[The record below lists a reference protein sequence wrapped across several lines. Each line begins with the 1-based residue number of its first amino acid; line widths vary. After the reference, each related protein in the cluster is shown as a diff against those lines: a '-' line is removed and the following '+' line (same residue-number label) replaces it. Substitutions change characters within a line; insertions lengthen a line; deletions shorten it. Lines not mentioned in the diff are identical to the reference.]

1 MIQCAAHMSLCSL
14 GNLSKPGALLHY
26 LQVPF
31 GTTLNLQGT
40 LNKQQWRLQSMQSNL
55 GTTICDLLDQELS
68 TPRPSLSINFC
79 NPWRLP
85 APPAAGTQVQS
96 AGHLCSS
103 FDLGSELTWGSGTQC
118 CSGHCTLKRKNKQT
132 KKNYPEEKARTRGAW
147 SYCFHQQQPGSPTW
161 INCRLVLLHPIGIK
175 SKLLNWA
182 WGCLI
187 WHLPTCPTRSKGSS
201 SPAFALSSPNTGN
214 DPLGLP
220 IAQMSPPQG
229 GLRFLPLFYTCLS
242 ILASGC
248 TWDFRALT
256 LGSYLDFSGLLLI
269 SLLPH
274 PPARR

>member
-1 MIQCAAHMSLCSL
+1 MTPARKNTTPLPSVVQNLYPLSGWKIFATHRLQGLTPFFVRQMIQCAAHMSLCSL

-132 KKNYPEEKARTRGAW
+132 KKNYPEEKARTRGA
-147 SYCFHQQQPGSPTW
+147 
-161 INCRLVLLHPIGIK
+161 
-175 SKLLNWA
+175 
-182 WGCLI
+182 
-187 WHLPTCPTRSKGSS
+187 
-201 SPAFALSSPNTGN
+201 
-214 DPLGLP
+214 
-220 IAQMSPPQG
+220 
-229 GLRFLPLFYTCLS
+229 
-242 ILASGC
+242 
-248 TWDFRALT
+248 
-256 LGSYLDFSGLLLI
+256 
-269 SLLPH
+269 
-274 PPARR
+274 